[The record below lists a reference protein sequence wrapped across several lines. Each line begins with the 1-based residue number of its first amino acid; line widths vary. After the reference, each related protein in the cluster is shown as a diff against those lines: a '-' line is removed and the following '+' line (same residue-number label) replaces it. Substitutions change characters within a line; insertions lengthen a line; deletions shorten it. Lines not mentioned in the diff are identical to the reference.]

1 MMLAPLLV
9 VATAHALA
17 PTAVPTRVDV
27 AIAGGGL
34 GGLAACAAMR
44 ARGIDAHCFEAAG
57 ELLRGST
64 GTGIMISANGMSAL
78 GAVDKRLPAAMR
90 APGRPIG
97 CSSGSSSGTTRRV
110 GSGCRGRPPS
120 ARWSGKSKI
129 KLPEPGIE
137 PGTFGVWSQDSTTEL
152 TFL

>member
-90 APGRPIG
+90 ARGVRITSQKITKYG
-97 CSSGSSSGTTRRV
+97 ADGAEEKRV
-110 GSGCRGRPPS
+110 
-120 ARWSGKSKI
+120 
-129 KLPEPGIE
+129 
-137 PGTFGVWSQDSTTEL
+137 SQQA
-152 TFL
+152 